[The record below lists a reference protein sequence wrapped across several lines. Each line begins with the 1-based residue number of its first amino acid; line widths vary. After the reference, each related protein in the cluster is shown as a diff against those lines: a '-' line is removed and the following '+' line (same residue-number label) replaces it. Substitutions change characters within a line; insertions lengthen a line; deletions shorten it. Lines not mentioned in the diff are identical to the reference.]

1 MCKHDKGHIFW
12 DIINP
17 IKHAEY
23 TIVHVKGRGPGWL
36 SAIVSIRQGKYTI

>member
-17 IKHAEY
+17 IKRAEY
-23 TIVHVKGRGPGWL
+23 TIARVKGRGPGRL
-36 SAIVSIRQGKYTI
+36 SAIISIRRGKYTI